1 MPRVETNKITTSSI
15 QIAQMVA
22 NNGGLAS
29 LLNVILCRKEYSP
42 ITAVLALGY
51 IGAMSPILASAVIHS
66 KVCNFNAILNWISSD
81 TDDVYR

>member
-1 MPRVETNKITTSSI
+1 
-15 QIAQMVA
+15 MVA

-29 LLNVILCRKEYSP
+29 LLNVILCRKEHSP

-66 KVCNFNAILNWISSD
+66 KVHNFNAIGILFDFIGHRRDIYSH
-81 TDDVYR
+81 